1 MRFTITGVSRRTLRR
16 EVIKENLTY
25 AQALSFMDH
34 ERRQRQRAW
43 LSLRAERNDT
53 GKVKIKIEEIKN
65 ESN

>member
-1 MRFTITGVSRRTLRR
+1 MRFTITGVSRHTHRR
-16 EVIKENLTY
+16 EVIKEGLTY
-25 AQALSFMDH
+25 AQALSFMDK

>member
-1 MRFTITGVSRRTLRR
+1 MRFIITGVSRRTLRR
-16 EVIKENLTY
+16 EVIKEDLTY

-43 LSLRAERNDT
+43 LSLRAERKDT